1 VHSIILYYINLLLRY
16 EYSVGLAKLDK
27 PEGVI
32 NSLKEPVW
40 RYAGRNMEAVYNVK
54 RGKYLESL

>member
-1 VHSIILYYINLLLRY
+1 MSYSNNVFLRY
-16 EYSVGLAKLDK
+16 EYSVGLTKMDK

-40 RYAGRNMEAVYNVK
+40 RYAGRNMEAIYSLK
-54 RGKYLESL
+54 RGQ

>member
-1 VHSIILYYINLLLRY
+1 LCYIFFLRY
-16 EYSVGLAKLDK
+16 EYSVGSAKMDK

-32 NSLKEPVW
+32 NRLKETVW

-54 RGKYLESL
+54 RGK